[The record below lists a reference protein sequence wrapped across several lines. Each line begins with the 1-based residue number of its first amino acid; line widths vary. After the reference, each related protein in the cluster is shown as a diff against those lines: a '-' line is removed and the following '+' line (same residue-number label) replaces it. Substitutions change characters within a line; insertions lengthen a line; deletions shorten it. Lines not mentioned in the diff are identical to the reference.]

1 MMRFICAIF
10 GIAVSAMS
18 LTAGIAPPIP
28 RVILPAKALPK
39 PEADIVPA
47 EGDDVGSVANRIVK
61 GTKAVGE
68 KLSGQDTSEETRKD
82 QKQVADDIDTLIK
95 LLENPPP
102 MSDQGPPPPPM
113 PNDGQPPPP
122 QKNKGESKPQAG
134 EGSRPRRPRP
144 QASKPNKPESAPML
158 GDGQPQAAK
167 PEGQPMPMPMGS
179 GAEPGDK
186 KSGAGTPMLPL
197 AETIAKDFWGHL
209 PEQPRQKMMQFFRE
223 QYLSKYKDLL
233 PQYYSA
239 ISEKDKKAKK

>member
-1 MMRFICAIF
+1 MMRFMCAIF
-10 GIAVSAMS
+10 SIAVSTMS

-39 PEADIVPA
+39 PEVDIVPA

-68 KLSGQDTSEETRKD
+68 KLSGQDTSAETRKD

-102 MSDQGPPPPPM
+102 MNDKGPPPPPM

-122 QKNKGESKPQAG
+122 EKNKGESKPQGG

-144 QASKPNKPESAPML
+144 QAGKPNKPDSAPMPMP

-167 PEGQPMPMPMGS
+167 PEGQPMPMS
-179 GAEPGDK
+179 SAEPGDK
-186 KSGAGTPMLPL
+186 KSGAGAPMLPL

>member
-1 MMRFICAIF
+1 
-10 GIAVSAMS
+10 
-18 LTAGIAPPIP
+18 
-28 RVILPAKALPK
+28 
-39 PEADIVPA
+39 
-47 EGDDVGSVANRIVK
+47 
-61 GTKAVGE
+61 
-68 KLSGQDTSEETRKD
+68 
-82 QKQVADDIDTLIK
+82 
-95 LLENPPP
+95 
-102 MSDQGPPPPPM
+102 
-113 PNDGQPPPP
+113 
-122 QKNKGESKPQAG
+122 
-134 EGSRPRRPRP
+134 
-144 QASKPNKPESAPML
+144 ML